1 MAAAAPWHIHWFY
14 FRTVG
19 GHGDVSSMKVLIL
32 TFWYIHQCYTKTHTH
47 RNTPTDTHTHTHYP
61 SATPAESSEVDVC
74 EAAREEDVAIFFF
87 VSHTRQE
94 ITNSRCQIMQ
104 LQDDRTNADWNS
116 FGISDLTS
124 PSLDGIGTEVDI
136 RINVCKYITF

>member
-14 FRTVG
+14 FCTVG

-47 RNTPTDTHTHTHYP
+47 RNTPTDTHTLPQCNT
-61 SATPAESSEVDVC
+61 SWIIRGRCLWSC
-74 EAAREEDVAIFFF
+74 EGGRRCYFFFFF

-104 LQDDRTNADWNS
+104 LQDDRTNSDWNS

-136 RINVCKYITF
+136 RINACKYITF